1 MPDSQNDKFKDPL
14 EVKVLADEDGVDSQM
29 RCPNCGLP
37 VSANTLVCP
46 NDGTRLT
53 ATIGGDARLS
63 DKYEFLGK
71 LAEGGMGAVYKVR
84 HKMLDK
90 EFAIKILHAN
100 MSSQIGVKRF
110 KREAQTTMELR
121 HPDIVGVHD
130 FGVSDQGQP
139 FIVMEL
145 VSGRTLS
152 QLIASD
158 TRLPLSDV
166 LNMFRQLAEA
176 IAYAHSKGV
185 IHRDIKP
192 SNIIIETKS
201 DGTLHARLLDF
212 GIAHIPQTEGNTLTT
227 TGEVFGSP
235 GYMSPE
241 QCAGQIP
248 DERSDMYSL
257 ACTLYE
263 TLTKQPLF
271 TGSNS
276 LELVYK
282 HSNEKPLSLTEACDN
297 EVKFP
302 PGLEDVMRIALAKDK
317 EDRFATMTEFADALS
332 QAETQKRIARNKSGA
347 GTRGGVT
354 SSVARGTG
362 SGIRATTGG
371 TRRGISLTW
380 VAVAVLFAIFVGLV
394 ACLVFLPKGAAP
406 VPAYTVGQKLEVKWQ
421 NAWYPSEVMALDGT
435 KVKVHYL
442 SYDHT
447 SDEWVQPYQLHT
459 IGNPAGGAKKL
470 FFENIKRGGDF
481 EVDWHGHWYR
491 CDVTDV
497 NDGTRKAFIHFSG
510 YDHKDDEWVTPEQ
523 MRTPTIP
530 DQPQPGKS

>member
-1 MPDSQNDKFKDPL
+1 MQDGQNGKFKDPP
-14 EVKVLADEDGVDSQM
+14 EVKVLVNEDGDGQT
-29 RCPNCGLP
+29 RCPSCGLT
-37 VSANTLVCP
+37 VSANSLVCP

-53 ATIGGDARLS
+53 ATLGGDARLS

-90 EFAIKILHAN
+90 QFAIKILHAN

-121 HPDIVGVHD
+121 HPGIVGVHD

-158 TRLPLSDV
+158 TVLPLPDV
-166 LNMFRQLAEA
+166 IDMFKQLAEA

-192 SNIIIETKS
+192 SNIILEETS
-201 DGTLHARLLDF
+201 DGRLHARLLDF
-212 GIAHIPQTEGNTLTT
+212 GIARIPQTEGNTLTT

-241 QCAGQIP
+241 QCAGQTP
-248 DERSDMYSL
+248 DERSDVYSL

-271 TGSNS
+271 TGANS

-282 HSNEKPLSLTEACDN
+282 HSNEKPLTLTEACEN

-302 PGLEDVMRIALAKDK
+302 QGLEDLLAIALAKDK
-317 EDRFATMTEFADALS
+317 EDRFAGMNEFADALS
-332 QAETQKRIARNKSGA
+332 RAESDKRIARTRSRGGGGGGGSGGGA
-347 GTRGGVT
+347 GAGR
-354 SSVARGTG
+354 ARGT
-362 SGIRATTGG
+362 TG
-371 TRRGISLTW
+371 TKRGGKLIWIT
-380 VAVAVLFAIFVGLV
+380 VAGLLIIFAVLV
-394 ACLVFLPKGAAP
+394 ACLSFTKAP
-406 VPAYTVGQKLEVKWQ
+406 PPSPTYQVGQKLEVKWE
-421 NAWYPSEVMALDGT
+421 NAWYPSEVVSVEGD
-435 KVKVHYL
+435 KVKIHYL
-442 SYDHT
+442 SYDPKF
-447 SDEWVQPYQLHT
+447 DEWVRPQRLHT
-459 IGNPAGGAKKL
+459 IGNPAGGARKIIY
-470 FFENIKRGGDF
+470 ENIKRGGDF
-481 EVDWHGHWYR
+481 EVEWHGHWYR
-491 CDVTDV
+491 CDVMDL
-497 NDGTRKAFIHFSG
+497 NDGTRQAFIHFSG

-523 MRTPTIP
+523 LRTPTTP
-530 DQPQPGKS
+530 DQPEVGKD